1 MSRTD
6 LVREV
11 TKTAE
16 ETQLAQNLAKA
27 NQAKDG
33 FDEEYRQ
40 TQRGKSLYHLLEE
53 IKDLSLLDVSA
64 DRGA

>member
-1 MSRTD
+1 MSKTD
-6 LVREV
+6 LIREV

-27 NQAKDG
+27 NQAKEG

-40 TQRGKSLYHLLEE
+40 TQCRSLYHLLEE
-53 IKDLSLLDVSA
+53 IKDLSLLDVSV